1 VCWVG
6 EVLKE
11 NDNSKS
17 TDVGVAGGAVSKP
30 CHQRLAQSFAL
41 KNDGQNTTLT
51 AALHIYHVV
60 SYSFFFFLLVARK
73 AICICTKAILQ
84 VFFLSARKRLS
95 T

>member
-41 KNDGQNTTLT
+41 KNDGQTPL
-51 AALHIYHVV
+51 
-60 SYSFFFFLLVARK
+60 
-73 AICICTKAILQ
+73 
-84 VFFLSARKRLS
+84 
-95 T
+95 